1 MIRPVLFKEKNMNI
15 FTKIQPYALGLL
27 RIIAGYMF
35 LLHGTAKFFEFPVS
49 MTGGNGAVEL
59 FSMMGVGGVLE
70 IVGGTLFI
78 LGLFTRPV
86 AFLLSGMMAVAY
98 FQIHAS
104 LDNVLL
110 PIVNK
115 GELAALYS
123 LVFLNF
129 VFLGAGAFSLDSKIC
144 KKA

>member
-1 MIRPVLFKEKNMNI
+1 MNTLDK
-15 FTKIQPYALGLL
+15 FSPYALGLL

-49 MTGGNGAVEL
+49 MTGGNGAVAL
-59 FSMMGVGGVLE
+59 LSMMGIGGVLE
-70 IVGGTLFI
+70 IVGGSLFI

-104 LDNVLL
+104 LNDVLL

-129 VFLGAGAFSLDSKIC
+129 VFLGAGAFALESKLNR
-144 KKA
+144 KA

>member
-1 MIRPVLFKEKNMNI
+1 
-15 FTKIQPYALGLL
+15 
-27 RIIAGYMF
+27 
-35 LLHGTAKFFEFPVS
+35 HGTAKFFEFPVS

>member
-1 MIRPVLFKEKNMNI
+1 
-15 FTKIQPYALGLL
+15 
-27 RIIAGYMF
+27 
-35 LLHGTAKFFEFPVS
+35 

-59 FSMMGVGGVLE
+59 FSMMGIGGVLE
-70 IVGGTLFI
+70 IVGGALLI

-86 AFLLSGMMAVAY
+86 AFILSGMMAVAY

-129 VFLGAGAFSLDSKIC
+129 VFLGAGAFALDNKVC
-144 KKA
+144 KKS